1 VPPTYRVRRPIRG
14 LLTNH
19 GYMIPDPTVPNRLSI
34 WFSGGTLECH
44 QDEDLDEWKE
54 LFYHGD
60 LPRRDLGELARVLAA
75 KVLLGATSIEGMADD
90 GSMSYQLRRPIGG
103 HGQVFCDVLYSDH
116 DLRVLRGHH
125 GTVYVHRRVPD
136 DESRSSG
143 SASG

>member
-1 VPPTYRVRRPIRG
+1 

-19 GYMIPDPTVPNRLSI
+19 GYMLPDPTVPNRLSI

-75 KVLLGATSIEGMADD
+75 KVLLGATSVEGMADD

-103 HGQVFCDVLYSDH
+103 HGQVFCDVLYSDR

-125 GTVYVHRRVPD
+125 GTVYVHRRVPG
-136 DESRSSG
+136 EETTRSSSSSSSQG
-143 SASG
+143 AAG